1 MNSVAND
8 GPEARGLNAALVVLY
23 WQIGQ
28 RIRTD
33 ILRYQR
39 AEYGEEILPT
49 LSAKLVPEFGQGF
62 SSRNL
67 ARMISL
73 ADAFPDQQSVVTLSR
88 ELGWC
93 HFVELGSDFG
103 FLARQER
110 IVVGRS
116 RFAHKVS

>member
-62 SSRNL
+62 SSRV
-67 ARMISL
+67 SL
-73 ADAFPDQQSVVTLSR
+73 RQGRVSAAAG
-88 ELGWC
+88 GW
-93 HFVELGSDFG
+93 VEFRRG
-103 FLARQER
+103 
-110 IVVGRS
+110 
-116 RFAHKVS
+116 